1 MCITD
6 FWTVRDRKKDVKDK
20 ANSKNGRVIAGGS
33 ICFLHLMNVL
43 HLLHV
48 SPLFLHLH
56 HSYHHGGHVRSSFAS
71 HLDIP
76 FDVMAETFADHVNL
90 TYATRSFHVRSFTPY
105 TQVLI
110 SDSGHR
116 TQTQTRS

>member
-1 MCITD
+1 MCLLFFFIFIILIIMVFRLD
-6 FWTVRDRKKDVKDK
+6 
-20 ANSKNGRVIAGGS
+20 
-33 ICFLHLMNVL
+33 L
-43 HLLHV
+43 HLL
-48 SPLFLHLH
+48 
-56 HSYHHGGHVRSSFAS
+56 S

-90 TYATRSFHVRSFTPY
+90 TYATRSFHLLSFTPH

-116 TQTQTRS
+116 TQTRS